1 MADLTSRTPI
11 SLEIT
16 DKRVEDAVWRFRDL
30 GLGRGLDVTN
40 PDMWT
45 NKTSGGMREI
55 SPDLSNVNT
64 TAEGGM
70 REYYQEVNSSLAACQ
85 DEILLSM
92 SDPTMQKVRIGSH
105 NHLSDNT
112 FTNKITVGERISTRT
127 ISFSDNYPET
137 ETPTFSDSV
146 FEMRLC
152 RLIYKRLH
160 PRSEDQDPTFQNAP
174 ISALSKYIQKLQHEK
189 NVAILQDIAS
199 TCNDYVCN
207 TGITHYISSIEL
219 GALRYNTYTLGEY
232 QRKVGSGV
240 GVMGGPLAPVTITG
254 PKATRKM
261 EQLTYRTA
269 IGKMSKGTVR
279 KDTTD
284 ETVISF
290 QILPIYQLVKLQHV
304 RVALT
309 KAVKDYIQRNRAPDT
324 GTHYSITV
332 VMCIHVL
339 Y

>member
-1 MADLTSRTPI
+1 MSDETSTTPKTSQI
-11 SLEIT
+11 LETT
-16 DKRVEDAVWRFRDL
+16 DRKVEDAVVRFRDL

-40 PDMWT
+40 TEMWK

-64 TAEGGM
+64 TAEGGA

-92 SDPTMQKVRIGSH
+92 SDPTMHKVRIGTY

-127 ISFSDNYPET
+127 ISFSDDYLETKTPNY
-137 ETPTFSDSV
+137 SDSV

-152 RLIYKRLH
+152 RLIYKRMH
-160 PRSEDQDPTFQNAP
+160 PKSEDQDPTFQNDP
-174 ISALSKYIQKLQHEK
+174 ISALSKYIRKLQHEK
-189 NVAILQDIAS
+189 NLAVLQDIAS

-207 TGITHYISSIEL
+207 TGITHYISAIEL
-219 GALRYNTYTLGEY
+219 GALRYNTYTLSEY
-232 QRKVGSGV
+232 QKKVGSGV
-240 GVMGGPLAPVTITG
+240 GVMGGPLAPTTITG
-254 PKATRKM
+254 PQATRKV

-279 KDTTD
+279 KNTRD

-324 GTHYSITV
+324 GNH
-332 VMCIHVL
+332 
-339 Y
+339 